1 MNKNLNILLRILF
14 LCNLNIKA
22 MGVFQQDRI
31 FIGNNTFQEH
41 VLIKAM
47 NMYIIKKKYY
57 MKEVLNNTHMN
68 IGLLMTHEIENLIH
82 ISDLYD
88 PFMKIIKNQIIN
100 SWTLQNKFEYQSA
113 YEYAQELGLDEIVI
127 MFDRKNIKKES
138 ETYEQTTSN
147 SNIYE
152 NIVESPIATFNSLEN
167 YNNIEYDF
175 FVN

>member
-1 MNKNLNILLRILF
+1 
-14 LCNLNIKA
+14 
-22 MGVFQQDRI
+22 
-31 FIGNNTFQEH
+31 
-41 VLIKAM
+41 
-47 NMYIIKKKYY
+47 
-57 MKEVLNNTHMN
+57 MN
-68 IGLLMTHEIENLIH
+68 IGLLITHEIENLIH

-175 FVN
+175 FEN